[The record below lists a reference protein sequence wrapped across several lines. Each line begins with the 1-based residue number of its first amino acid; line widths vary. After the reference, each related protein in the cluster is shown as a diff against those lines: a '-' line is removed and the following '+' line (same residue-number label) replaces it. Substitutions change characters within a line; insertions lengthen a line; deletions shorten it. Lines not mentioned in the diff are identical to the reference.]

1 MFDRSENNERCR
13 ATKTQNLLSAF
24 FPDHN
29 DARELAVFFSSPAV
43 KSICLY
49 EETGCT
55 LLIHSGGACFLFHEN
70 NLSLVIVEFTV
81 ECVRRFCFIYGSL
94 VKIGI
99 VVED

>member
-13 ATKTQNLLSAF
+13 RIRTQNLLSAF

-29 DARELAVFFSSPAV
+29 DTRKLAVFLHSPAV

-55 LLIHSGGACFLFHEN
+55 LLIHSGGACFLFYEN
-70 NLSLVIVEFTV
+70 NLLLVIVEFTV
-81 ECVRRFCFIYGSL
+81 EFVRRFCFIYGSL
-94 VKIGI
+94 AKIGI